1 MGYSKREQGRM
12 KSKDIVFKRITY
24 LKGPNIWT
32 YRPVIEAWVD
42 IGAFEELPSN
52 LLPGFN
58 ERLTAWL
65 PGLIVH
71 RCGIGE
77 PGGFLLRLADG
88 TWMAHILEH
97 VAIELQNLAGSKV
110 GFGQTRGVAQVEGL
124 YKMAVRTRS
133 EIVGRAAI
141 EAGREL
147 LLAAVNDQPFAI
159 DDVVSR
165 LTDLVDRHCLGPS
178 TGCIVDAVVD
188 RRIPWLT
195 LNGGNLIQLG
205 YGVRQRRIWTAET
218 DRTSAIAESIASD
231 KDMTKS
237 LLAAVGVPVPEGRI
251 VDSPEDAWDAA
262 ESIGLPVAVKPVD
275 GNHGRGISLEL
286 STREDVTAA
295 FHLADAEGSDVM
307 VERFVRG
314 NEHRL
319 LVVGGK
325 VIAAARGEAAYVVGD
340 GVQTVQQ
347 LIEAQ
352 INSDPRRGL
361 TEDFP
366 LNHIVLGDDPVVLR
380 DLERQGVTA
389 TSVPAAGQRV
399 LIQRNGNVAFNCTD
413 EVHPEVASMVAL
425 AARVIGLDISGI
437 DLVAEDISRPLAE
450 QGGAIVE
457 VNAGPGLLSHLRP
470 ADGPPPPVG
479 PSIAEYLFPQDERDD
494 SGRIPIVGI
503 SGSSNGGTSEIA
515 RLLSWLLRVSG
526 KKVGLASADGLF
538 LDRRQ
543 IDKNPGTRFDTAQ
556 CLLMNRVID
565 AAVFETP
572 AEMILREGLPYD
584 RCRVGVVTDVTGG
597 DQLAEFYIEDDDQLA
612 KVVRTQID
620 VVLGDGVAVLNAADA
635 RAAAMAGLCDGEVIF
650 YATEKTVPAIVA
662 HCAVAKNR
670 AVYCVGEQVMLATGC
685 DEEVLDTLDTLSVGG
700 NKLPAELVVAAT
712 AAAWACG
719 LTVELIRAGIKTFA
733 ADRLALAH

>member
-1 MGYSKREQGRM
+1 M
-12 KSKDIVFKRITY
+12 KSKDIVFQRITY

-110 GFGQTRGVAQVEGL
+110 GFGQTRGVAQVSGL

-147 LLAAVNDQPFAI
+147 LLAAVNDEPYAV
-159 DDVVSR
+159 DTVVAK

-178 TGCIVDAVVD
+178 TGCIVDAVVS

-286 STREDVTAA
+286 STREDITAA

-340 GVQTVQQ
+340 GTHTLQQ
-347 LIEAQ
+347 LIETQ
-352 INSDPRRGL
+352 INSDLRRGL

-366 LNHIVLGDDPVVLR
+366 LNRIVLGEDPVVLR
-380 DLERQGVTA
+380 DLERQGVTV
-389 TSVPAAGQRV
+389 TSVPANGQRV

-425 AARVIGLDISGI
+425 AARVVGLDISGI

-470 ADGPPPPVG
+470 AEGPPPPVG
-479 PSIAEYLFPQDERDD
+479 PSIAEYLFPQDED
-494 SGRIPIVGI
+494 GRIPIIGI
-503 SGSSNGGTSEIA
+503 TGRRGTSEIA
-515 RLLSWLLRVSG
+515 RMLSWLLRVSG
-526 KKVGLASADGLF
+526 KKVGLASTDGLF

-543 IDKNPGTRFDTAQ
+543 IDKRPATHFDAAQ
-556 CLLMNRVID
+556 CLLMNRVVD
-565 AAVFETP
+565 AAVFENP

-584 RCRVGVVTDVTGG
+584 RCRVGVVTDVSGG
-597 DQLAEFYIEDDDQLA
+597 DQLGEFFIADDDQLA
-612 KVVRTQID
+612 KVLRTQID
-620 VVLGDGVAVLNAADA
+620 VVLGDGVAVLNAADP
-635 RAAAMAGLCDGEVIF
+635 RAAAMAELCDGEVIL
-650 YATEKTVPAIVA
+650 YAIEKTAPAIVA
-662 HCAVAKNR
+662 HCAADAQRR
-670 AVYCVGEQVMLATGC
+670 AVYCVGEQVMLVTGGN
-685 DEEVLDTLDTLSVGG
+685 EVVLDTLATLSVGG
-700 NKLPAELVVAAT
+700 DQLPAEQVIAAT

-733 ADRLALAH
+733 ADRLATTR

>member
-1 MGYSKREQGRM
+1 M
-12 KSKDIVFKRITY
+12 KLKDIVFQRITY

-110 GFGQTRGVAQVEGL
+110 GFGQTRGVAQVAGL

-147 LLAAVNDQPFAI
+147 LLAAVNDQPFAL
-159 DDVVSR
+159 DEVVAK

-286 STREDVTAA
+286 SMREDITAA
-295 FHLADAEGSDVM
+295 FHLADAEGSEVM

-325 VIAAARGEAAYVVGD
+325 VIAAARGEAAYVIGD

-347 LIEAQ
+347 LIETQ
-352 INSDPRRGL
+352 INCDPRRGL

-389 TSVPAAGQRV
+389 ASVPPAGKRV

-470 ADGPPPPVG
+470 AEGLPPPVG
-479 PSIAEYLFPQDERDD
+479 PSIAEYLFPQDDN
-494 SGRIPIVGI
+494 GRIPIVGI
-503 SGSSNGGTSEIA
+503 SGSHDTHEIA

-526 KKVGLASADGLF
+526 KKVGLACADGLF

-543 IDKNPGTRFDTAQ
+543 IDKNSGTRFDTAQ

-584 RCRVGVVTDVTGG
+584 RCRVGVVTDVSGG
-597 DQLAEFYIEDDDQLA
+597 DQLGEFFIEDDDQLA
-612 KVVRTQID
+612 KVLRTQID

-635 RAAAMAGLCDGEVIF
+635 RAAAMAELCDGEVIL
-650 YATEKTVPAIVA
+650 YATEANVPAIAA
-662 HCAVAKNR
+662 HRAATAQSR
-670 AVYCVGEQVMLATGC
+670 AVYCVDDQVILATGG
-685 DEEVLDTLDTLSVGG
+685 DQVVLDTMETLSVGG
-700 NKLPAELVVAAT
+700 DKLPAEQVVAAT

-733 ADRLALAH
+733 ADRLATAH